1 MKVRCTLKNKLKY
14 HYICFNEMF
23 PVAVDI
29 DIAIRI
35 FRIKI
40 KYVSRCYV
48 LMEII
53 QYDSFGL

>member
-1 MKVRCTLKNKLKY
+1 MKVRGTLKNKLKY
-14 HYICFNEMF
+14 HYICFNEKF
-23 PVAVDI
+23 PIAVDA
-29 DIAIRI
+29 DIEIRI
-35 FRIKI
+35 FRIKR